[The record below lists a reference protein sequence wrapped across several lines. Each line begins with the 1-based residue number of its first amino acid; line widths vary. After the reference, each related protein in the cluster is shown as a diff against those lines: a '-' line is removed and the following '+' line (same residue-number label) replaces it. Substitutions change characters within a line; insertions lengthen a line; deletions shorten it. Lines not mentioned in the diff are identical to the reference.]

1 MVMTCILID
10 CSLLRTFKWRNKDIG
25 LTAYISQY
33 SIFEPSVFYGKHS
46 TGNPRDFLVVKR
58 VSVLTIFI
66 ATAYDILRFS
76 TMSEIKKSTH
86 IKHTD
91 SLRHVFVYTCQMIH
105 RDKSNRFSIVHR
117 RRTSW
122 PFPRRVPGESRDHA
136 PSACS
141 PQIIRS
147 NKLNNLW
154 SLQIN
159 KTCQW
164 LKYTKQTNKL
174 QIHILLNLFSEY
186 VCPVRIINNPCLSSS
201 LEFPPLSICVNI
213 LSL

>member
-1 MVMTCILID
+1 MAMTCILID

-33 SIFEPSVFYGKHS
+33 SIFESSVFYGKNN

-76 TMSEIKKSTH
+76 TISEIKKSTH

-91 SLRHVFVYTCQMIH
+91 PLRHVFVYTCQMIH

-117 RRTSW
+117 RRTS
-122 PFPRRVPGESRDHA
+122 
-136 PSACS
+136 
-141 PQIIRS
+141 
-147 NKLNNLW
+147 
-154 SLQIN
+154 
-159 KTCQW
+159 
-164 LKYTKQTNKL
+164 
-174 QIHILLNLFSEY
+174 
-186 VCPVRIINNPCLSSS
+186 
-201 LEFPPLSICVNI
+201 
-213 LSL
+213 